1 MLLPLFLLPYL
12 ISTLGKEIYGL
23 TVFAAAIVGYFIVLV
38 GFGFN
43 LSATKEIS
51 LHRHNEEKIIEIFSS
66 VMIIKIILL
75 LISFLILSSI
85 LYFFEDLS
93 QYQSLYYL
101 SMLVCIGEVM
111 LPIWYFQGIEKM
123 KYITYLNITIRV
135 LAAVL
140 IVIFINS
147 PKDYLLVPIFNG
159 VGVITGSFISI
170 YILLRHEKI
179 NFKLQKIET
188 LMVYVKKSYIFFISN
203 LAAIGKDRA
212 SIIFIGSFIGMAEV
226 AYYDLAEKIVWA
238 FRSIF
243 VNLNNAFFPY
253 MVKLK
258 NKEKTK
264 KMIKITFMMSVLAY
278 FILIFFSKDMVLLLS
293 DESMLP
299 SVELSPILGLF
310 LILAAVSSSI
320 GHFIL
325 IANDLNKEYLQNL
338 LFTVIV
344 YSLLML
350 ILYIFNEITLINIA
364 IVYISSVFF
373 EMIHRIYLCRENKLL
388 DWIF

>member
-1 MLLPLFLLPYL
+1 
-12 ISTLGKEIYGL
+12 
-23 TVFAAAIVGYFIVLV
+23 
-38 GFGFN
+38 
-43 LSATKEIS
+43 
-51 LHRHNEEKIIEIFSS
+51 
-66 VMIIKIILL
+66 
-75 LISFLILSSI
+75 
-85 LYFFEDLS
+85 
-93 QYQSLYYL
+93 
-101 SMLVCIGEVM
+101 
-111 LPIWYFQGIEKM
+111 
-123 KYITYLNITIRV
+123 
-135 LAAVL
+135 
-140 IVIFINS
+140 
-147 PKDYLLVPIFNG
+147 
-159 VGVITGSFISI
+159 
-170 YILLRHEKI
+170 
-179 NFKLQKIET
+179 
-188 LMVYVKKSYIFFISN
+188 
-203 LAAIGKDRA
+203 
-212 SIIFIGSFIGMAEV
+212 
-226 AYYDLAEKIVWA
+226 
-238 FRSIF
+238 
-243 VNLNNAFFPY
+243 
-253 MVKLK
+253 
-258 NKEKTK
+258 
-264 KMIKITFMMSVLAY
+264 MSVLAY